1 MNLTKRLKTRLGLA
15 TATGLAAR
23 MAAVMTLGALSL
35 AQSPAAKADEVLL
48 KAATTLVYGSAADT
62 YSMTAPSAGT
72 ITAQVSSVAWPSP
85 LASLSFNLSD
95 SSNLINP
102 QLLSTA
108 QSVHAADT
116 TGSQFETYQV
126 GAGTYFAHVLATA
139 GGSLNLGLY
148 SVMFTFTP
156 SAVPLPATAGML
168 LIGLMVFFG
177 LRRTLRQGAAI
188 EAATFGA
195 SA

>member
-1 MNLTKRLKTRLGLA
+1 MKLTKNLKARMGLA
-15 TATGLAAR
+15 VR
-23 MAAVMTLGALSL
+23 MAAVMTIGALAL
-35 AQSPAAKADEVLL
+35 AHSPAAKADELLL
-48 KAATTLVYGSAADT
+48 KAATTMVYGSAADT

-72 ITAQVSSVAWPSP
+72 ITAQVSSVPWPTP
-85 LASLSFNLSD
+85 LSALSFNLSD
-95 SSNLINP
+95 SSSLINP
-102 QLLSTA
+102 QIMSTA
-108 QSVHAADT
+108 QSIHAADT
-116 TGSQFETYQV
+116 TSQQFETYQV

-168 LIGLMVFFG
+168 LIGLMVFFA

-188 EAATFGA
+188 ESATFGA
-195 SA
+195 TI

>member
-1 MNLTKRLKTRLGLA
+1 MKLTKKLKTRL
-15 TATGLAAR
+15 GLAAR
-23 MAAVMTLGALSL
+23 MAAVMTIGALGL
-35 AQSPAAKADEVLL
+35 ARAPVAYADEVLL
-48 KAATTLVYGSAADT
+48 KAATTLVYGSSSDT

-72 ITAQVSSVAWPSP
+72 ITAQVSGFQWP
-85 LASLSFNLSD
+85 ASLSALSFNMSD
-95 SSNLINP
+95 ASNIINP
-102 QLLSTA
+102 ETLSSA
-108 QSVHAADT
+108 QAVHASDT

-156 SAVPLPATAGML
+156 SAVPLPATAGMFL
-168 LIGLMVFFG
+168 FGVMVFFA
-177 LRRTLRQGAAI
+177 LRRTLRQGATI
-188 EAATFGA
+188 EASTFGA

>member
-1 MNLTKRLKTRLGLA
+1 MKLTKNVKARL
-15 TATGLAAR
+15 GLAAR
-23 MAAVMTLGALSL
+23 MAAVMTIGALGL
-35 AQSPAAKADEVLL
+35 ARAPAAHADELLL
-48 KAATTLVYGSAADT
+48 KAATTMVYGSAADT

-72 ITAQVSSVAWPSP
+72 ITAQVSSVPWPTP
-85 LASLSFNLSD
+85 LSALSFNLSD
-95 SSNLINP
+95 SSNLLNP
-102 QLLSTA
+102 QTLSTA
-108 QSVHAADT
+108 QAVHAADT
-116 TGSQFETYQV
+116 QQFETYQV

-168 LIGLMVFFG
+168 LIGLMVFFA

-188 EAATFGA
+188 ESATFGV

>member
-1 MNLTKRLKTRLGLA
+1 MKLTRILQGRL
-15 TATGLAAR
+15 GLAAR
-23 MAAVMTLGALSL
+23 MAAVMTLGAFTL
-35 AQSPAAKADEVLL
+35 AHSPAAQADEVLL
-48 KAATTLVYGSAADT
+48 KAATTMVYGSAADT

-72 ITAQVSSVAWPSP
+72 ITAQVSSVAWPTP
-85 LASLSFNLSD
+85 LSALSFNLSD

-102 QLLSTA
+102 QTLSSA
-108 QSVHAADT
+108 QSVHATDT
-116 TGSQFETYQV
+116 TGQQFETFQV

-168 LIGLMVFFG
+168 LIGLMVFFA
-177 LRRTLRQGAAI
+177 LRRTLRNASAI
-188 EAATFGA
+188 EGATFGA

>member
-1 MNLTKRLKTRLGLA
+1 MNLTKNVKARLGV
-15 TATGLAAR
+15 AAR
-23 MAAVMTLGALSL
+23 MAAVMTIAALGL
-35 AQSPAAKADEVLL
+35 ARVPAAHADELLL
-48 KAATTLVYGSAADT
+48 KAATTMVYGSAADT

-72 ITAQVSSVAWPSP
+72 ITAQVSSVPWPTP
-85 LASLSFNLSD
+85 LSALSFNLSD

-102 QLLSTA
+102 QTLSTA

-116 TGSQFETYQV
+116 TSQQFETYQV

-168 LIGLMVFFG
+168 LIGLMVFFA

-188 EAATFGA
+188 EAATFGVNA
-195 SA
+195 